1 MKKKNTFITYSRIK
15 KKKKAENIGL
25 KSLIIK
31 YEIM

>member
-1 MKKKNTFITYSRIK
+1 MKKKNTFITYSRI